1 MISGAAG
8 LTLRDQ
14 FAIFYRS
21 GKEVK
26 TGDGVQLPP
35 LLILH
40 VCVLVSFAATLNNE
54 EIF

>member
-21 GKEVK
+21 GKEAK
-26 TGDGVQLPP
+26 TGDGVLLPQV
-35 LLILH
+35 LILH

>member
-26 TGDGVQLPP
+26 TRDGVQLPP
-35 LLILH
+35 VLILH
-40 VCVLVSFAATLNNE
+40 VCVLVSFAATLINE
-54 EIF
+54 EMF

>member
-26 TGDGVQLPP
+26 TGDGVHLPP
-35 LLILH
+35 VLILH
-40 VCVLVSFAATLNNE
+40 ICILVSFAVILINE